1 MTFDNLTLDLNDSV
15 TENPPLDPDRK
26 EEERVFAEAEA
37 VGLSRTAKIVSD
49 SRRQEKKA
57 VLFEGEEA
65 SLEAEYMNGGNH
77 DRLL

>member
-1 MTFDNLTLDLNDSV
+1 MMICHG
-15 TENPPLDPDRK
+15 NPPLDPDRK

-49 SRRQEKKA
+49 SKASGKKA

-65 SLEAEYMNGGNH
+65 SLEAEYRTAETVTVYYKSPGEEQSLH
-77 DRLL
+77 